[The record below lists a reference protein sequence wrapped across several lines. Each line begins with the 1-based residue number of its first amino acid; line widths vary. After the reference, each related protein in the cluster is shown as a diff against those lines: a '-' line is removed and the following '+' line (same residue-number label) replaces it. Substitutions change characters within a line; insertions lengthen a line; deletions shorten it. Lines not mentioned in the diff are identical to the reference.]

1 MKKLAY
7 GLLVGSLLAM
17 NVPAFAENRAVHIA
31 LGSIGGPFDDAALQT
46 VWQVIGDAVA
56 RGIVDTFIVVSS
68 GETGPIEGGLS
79 GCAEAG
85 FHTEQQEFTAF
96 VQQLHSIH
104 PQSGTF
110 FTVQPIEHCM
120 RDVIG
125 ACTLDVRGCP
135 DGSFVGRVPPS
146 CEFAPCPGE

>member
-7 GLLVGSLLAM
+7 CLLIGSLLAIT
-17 NVPAFAENRAVHIA
+17 VSAFAENRAVNIA
-31 LGSIGGPFDDAALQT
+31 LGSIGGPLDDAALQT
-46 VWQVIGDAVA
+46 VRQVIGYAVA
-56 RGIVDTFIVVSS
+56 RGTVDTFMVVSS
-68 GETGPIEGGLS
+68 GEIEGGLS
-79 GCAEAG
+79 ACAQAG
-85 FHTEQQEFTAF
+85 LRTEQQEFTAF

-110 FTVQPIEHCM
+110 FTVQPTEHCI
-120 RDVIG
+120 RDADVV
-125 ACTLDVRGCP
+125 CTLDAKECP